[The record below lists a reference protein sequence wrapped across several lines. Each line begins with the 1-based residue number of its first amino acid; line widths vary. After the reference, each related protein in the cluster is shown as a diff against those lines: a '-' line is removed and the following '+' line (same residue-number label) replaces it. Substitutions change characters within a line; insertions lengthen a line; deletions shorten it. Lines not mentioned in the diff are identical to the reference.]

1 MYFESV
7 NRQIYSTDL
16 TDSQWNY
23 IKALIPVAK
32 TGGRPRSLDMRQV
45 INAILYV
52 TVGGIQWRLLPK
64 EFPNWKSVYHYF
76 RLWRKDGTWKRIP
89 DTLRARTRQRA
100 GRHKHPTAGSLDSQ
114 SIKRGAVVGLHGYD
128 AGKKIDGRKR
138 HLLVDTLGLL
148 IAVVVT
154 AASVSDPAGAR
165 VLLRRLGG
173 AGKKLRC
180 IWVDGT
186 YRGSLLDWVA
196 DRFRFR
202 LAPILRPV
210 GAKGFML
217 LPKRWVVERTF
228 AWLIMHR
235 RLSRDFET
243 LPETAE
249 AFIYIAMIRILLR
262 RLA

>member
-1 MYFESV
+1 MNKKESPSDV
-7 NRQIYSTDL
+7 
-16 TDSQWNY
+16 TDSQWDY
-23 IKALIPVAK
+23 IKELIPPAK

-52 TVGGIQWRLLPK
+52 TVSGIQWRMLPK
-64 EFPNWKSVYHYF
+64 EYPKWKSVYHYF
-76 RLWRKDGTWKRIP
+76 RLWRKEGIWKRIH
-89 DTLRARTRQRA
+89 DTLRARERQRN

-114 SIKRGAVVGLHGYD
+114 SVKRSAIGGQHGYD

-138 HLLVDTLGLL
+138 HILVDTMGLL

-165 VLLRRLGG
+165 LLLRTLDG
-173 AGKKLRC
+173 AAKKLRL

-202 LAPILRPV
+202 LSPVLRPA
-210 GAKGFML
+210 GDKGFVL
-217 LPKRWVVERTF
+217 LPKRWAVERTF
-228 AWLIMHR
+228 AWLVMHR

-243 LPETAE
+243 LPETSE
-249 AFIYIAMIRILLR
+249 AFIHVAMIRLMLR